1 MDEKPAAAHDAR
13 RRAKIPTRILELK
26 KRVFEQVDF
35 ALRKAGVSLR
45 TLFKR
50 IDTDGTLSIE
60 QPELAAMFREMNVSV
75 NDADGRQIFGSID
88 LDNSGTVDWAEFKH
102 DFDKCVKKSLR
113 ELEEEERILH

>member
-1 MDEKPAAAHDAR
+1 MDEKPTAAHDAR